1 MPDETS
7 NDWQKFLAT
16 NDVKEREDIAF
27 QAAAKL
33 GTQRYRDTL
42 QSKLEGTFGS
52 AGMRAT
58 GGGRFQ

>member
-7 NDWQKFLAT
+7 PAWQKFFAT

-27 QAAAKL
+27 GEAAKL
-33 GTQRYRDTL
+33 GTQTYRDTL
-42 QSKLEGTFGS
+42 AAKMEKSFGR
-52 AGMRAT
+52 AGQRAT